1 MELPMPKNRVK
12 ENKRPDESN
21 AERRIIET
29 QFDEIMRVIEFKVYA
44 VQPDGKARVVGGG
57 AFEEQDLEQVAEE
70 LIDLADRYADSE
82 AYMRGLFKG
91 IEKDEGE
98 DG

>member
-1 MELPMPKNRVK
+1 MELVMAKNRMK
-12 ENKRPDESN
+12 ENKRPDESQP
-21 AERRIIET
+21 ERRIIET
-29 QFDEIMRVIEFKVYA
+29 EYDDIVRVIEFKVYA

-57 AFEEQDLEQVAEE
+57 AFEKQDLERVAEE
-70 LIDLADRYADSE
+70 LIDLADHYADSE
-82 AYMRGLFKG
+82 AYIRGLFKG

>member
-1 MELPMPKNRVK
+1 MK
-12 ENKRPDESN
+12 ENKRPDESQP
-21 AERRIIET
+21 ERRIIET
-29 QFDEIMRVIEFKVYA
+29 EYDDIVRVIEFKVYA

-57 AFEEQDLEQVAEE
+57 AFEKQDLERVAEE
-70 LIDLADRYADSE
+70 LIDLADHYADSE
-82 AYMRGLFKG
+82 AYIRGLFKG